1 MKLSAAFVMLQRGN
15 GHVALRAALNCK
27 TMSTLIFGIE
37 CLPHIHV

>member
-27 TMSTLIFGIE
+27 TLIFGIE